1 VEANLCRS
9 FVCFLNIYIT
19 VGDREINYKS
29 KGDVWESIHRYSPVT
44 FIFLFQARILEEFED
59 TKGVIR
65 IPKSKKKDNTMP
77 KRTRRKGQIINLESK
92 PAVSE

>member
-29 KGDVWESIHRYSPVT
+29 KGDVWESIHRNSPVT

-65 IPKSKKKDNTMP
+65 EEGQHYAQKNTE
-77 KRTRRKGQIINLESK
+77 KRSNNDLHNIQIKLKIE
-92 PAVSE
+92 